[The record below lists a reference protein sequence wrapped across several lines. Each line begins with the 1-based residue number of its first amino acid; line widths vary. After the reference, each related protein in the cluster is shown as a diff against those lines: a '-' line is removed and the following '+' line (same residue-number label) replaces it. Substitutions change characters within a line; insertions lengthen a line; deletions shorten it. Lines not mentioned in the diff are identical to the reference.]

1 MRDKIAATICLTLVL
16 GAAGCEVKKSPK
28 LESQEIG
35 RDWKGGMEKIRRGE
49 GYAFLR
55 ARVDRGGG
63 ITQMWERDP
72 GARSRP
78 HALHEGPQRTTAKP
92 STQCGKPYLTRRT
105 P

>member
-35 RDWKGGMEKIRRGE
+35 WDWKGGMEKICVE

-72 GARSRP
+72 VHGATPMRCTKAP
-78 HALHEGPQRTTAKP
+78 KEPQQNQAP
-92 STQCGKPYLTRRT
+92 DAASHI
-105 P
+105 

>member
-35 RDWKGGMEKIRRGE
+35 WDRKGGMEKICVE

-72 GARSRP
+72 VHGATPMRCTKAP
-78 HALHEGPQRTTAKP
+78 KEPQQNQALNAASHI
-92 STQCGKPYLTRRT
+92 
-105 P
+105 

>member
-35 RDWKGGMEKIRRGE
+35 WDWKGGMEKICVE
-49 GYAFLR
+49 DYVFLR
-55 ARVDRGGG
+55 AKVDRGGG

-72 GARSRP
+72 VHGAVPMRCTKAPKEP
-78 HALHEGPQRTTAKP
+78 HQPQDLDTANNI
-92 STQCGKPYLTRRT
+92 
-105 P
+105 